1 MKEVRVY
8 SKNFREDSIENRI
21 YYNKIFNYQKP
32 GVATS
37 INPGSGSV
45 GMDLDEFINIFRVK
59 RNKQLRKMQERLLEQ
74 EQENYIKYRFNK
86 TTVKRITKLE
96 GAELD
101 NFMLL
106 YKPDF
111 EFTQMANTVEFYQY
125 ILNASY
131 QYKKEMLIKKNKAET
146 P

>member
-1 MKEVRVY
+1 
-8 SKNFREDSIENRI
+8 
-21 YYNKIFNYQKP
+21 
-32 GVATS
+32 
-37 INPGSGSV
+37 
-45 GMDLDEFINIFRVK
+45 MDLDELINIFRFK
-59 RNKQLRKMQERLLEQ
+59 RNKQLRKMQDRLLEQ

-86 TTVKRITKLE
+86 TAIRRITRLE
-96 GAELD
+96 GTDLD
-101 NFMLL
+101 NFIAL

-131 QYKKEMLIKKNKAET
+131 QFKKDLLIKKNKTNE

>member
-1 MKEVRVY
+1 
-8 SKNFREDSIENRI
+8 
-21 YYNKIFNYQKP
+21 
-32 GVATS
+32 
-37 INPGSGSV
+37 
-45 GMDLDEFINIFRVK
+45 
-59 RNKQLRKMQERLLEQ
+59 MQERLLEQ

-86 TTVKRITKLE
+86 TTVKRITRLE
-96 GAELD
+96 GKELD
-101 NFMLL
+101 EFMLL

-111 EFTQMANTVEFYQY
+111 EFTQMASTVEFYQY